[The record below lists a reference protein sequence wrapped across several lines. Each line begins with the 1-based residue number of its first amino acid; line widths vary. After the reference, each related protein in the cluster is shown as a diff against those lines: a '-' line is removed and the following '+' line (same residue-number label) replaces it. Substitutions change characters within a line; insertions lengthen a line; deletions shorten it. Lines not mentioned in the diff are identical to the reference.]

1 VVCWPL
7 AGVYAWP
14 DRRWEVTASDTHL
27 VMEGDGGIVEAP
39 PLDDRTFVVDAGDP
53 DVPTV
58 TFDGFDASGRPGV
71 LYQMLWGLPR
81 VEAPAGAHQRMAQ

>member
-1 VVCWPL
+1 MNAFTHPSRF

-27 VMEGDGGIVEAP
+27 VMQGDGGTVEAL
-39 PLDDRTFVVDAGDP
+39 PLDDHTFVVDAEDP

-58 TFDGFDASGRPGV
+58 TFGGFGASGRPAV

-81 VEAPAGAHQRMAQ
+81 V